1 MRPEKKEGDYLLQQD
16 IIAKLDKKQTNK
28 KRQIIPSGKADI
40 SNCSSQPS
48 MVNWLSSSIFP
59 CSLFSRYGDPVT
71 PVTLLIM
78 Q

>member
-40 SNCSSQPS
+40 SNCLPWSIGWVALSFQQRLQPAQ
-48 MVNWLSSSIFP
+48 NF
-59 CSLFSRYGDPVT
+59 
-71 PVTLLIM
+71 
-78 Q
+78 